1 PLHARPLDL
10 VYFTF
15 FLASIA
21 TPHVQCHIPASL
33 LMDFQGLLYPN
44 TYFPWI
50 PEWYIEFSGD
60 PLIGGLVRREEGLV
74 WFKCFLV
81 LELLFQFP
89 VFLLGMRGLWKGAYF
104 PPMPL
109 RHTDSPAGSRSI
121 YILILFYGA
130 STATTTLP
138 CILHVIGTDELAT
151 GQMWML
157 LSSYIPFFL
166 LPLGMA
172 VDMAFRIYGIMEKGS
187 VDKKRE

>member
-1 PLHARPLDL
+1 MDQRVPLSARPLDL

-15 FLASIA
+15 FL
-21 TPHVQCHIPASL
+21 CHIPASL
-33 LMDFQGLLYPN
+33 LMDFQGLLYPK
-44 TYFPWI
+44 TYLPWI
-50 PEWYIEFSGD
+50 PEWYIKFSGD
-60 PLIGGLVRREEGLV
+60 PLIGGLLRREEGLL

-89 VFLLGMRGLWKGAYF
+89 VFLLGMRGLWKG
-104 PPMPL
+104 
-109 RHTDSPAGSRSI
+109 SRLI
-121 YILILFYGA
+121 YVLILLYGA

-138 CILHVIGTDELAT
+138 CILHIIGSDGLAT

-172 VDMAFRIYGIMEKGS
+172 VDMAFRIYGIIEKGS
-187 VDKKRE
+187 VDDALKKRD

>member
-1 PLHARPLDL
+1 MDQHVPLSARPLDL
-10 VYFTF
+10 IYFTF
-15 FLASIA
+15 FL
-21 TPHVQCHIPASL
+21 CHIPASL

-60 PLIGGLVRREEGLV
+60 PLIGGLLRREEGLV

-89 VFLLGMRGLWKGAYF
+89 VFLLGMRGLWKG
-104 PPMPL
+104 
-109 RHTDSPAGSRSI
+109 SRSI

-138 CILHVIGTDELAT
+138 CIFHVIGSDALAT

-166 LPLGMA
+166 LPFGMA